1 MSGSESISVAVLHGC
16 YGRGVTDWTALSA
29 RASLA
34 SHRLIGWIYWDPHGI
49 EGYAKLGVPNG
60 FGYYVA
66 TRCAPLASAG
76 ASVVT
81 AACYSIRGDFIA
93 LSLDMCRQHTTFE
106 AAYEVRNDAVG
117 RGLRDYA
124 PGIESGLAPLA
135 AKLWEAAES
144 LPVSGRIMHAAHR
157 TWPRTDDPLVSAWL
171 ALNCIREWRGDTH
184 FAILAAHDISG
195 VQAGLLHDA
204 FLGYPGEWI
213 PRSRGADDS
222 QIADALDG
230 LTARGLATNGRI
242 NEAGLALRED
252 LERQTDRQSE
262 RAWRH
267 LGADVTTS
275 LCETIEPYASTFL
288 ARIDATAGENWM
300 PAARDSRRRTQT
312 S

>member
-1 MSGSESISVAVLHGC
+1 M
-16 YGRGVTDWTALSA
+16 TDWIALSA

-34 SHRLIGWIYWDPHGI
+34 SHRLIGWIYWDPFGI
-49 EGYAKLGVPNG
+49 AQYTALGVPNG

-66 TRCAPLASAG
+66 TRCAPLAAAG
-76 ASVVT
+76 PDVVT
-81 AACYSIRGDFIA
+81 AACYSIRADFIR
-93 LSLDMCRQHTTFE
+93 LSLDMCAQHTSFA

-124 PGIESGLAPLA
+124 PQVDAPLGELAPQ
-135 AKLWEAAES
+135 LWEAAES
-144 LPVSGRIMHAAHR
+144 LPVSGRILHAAHR
-157 TWPRTDDPLVSAWL
+157 SWPRREDDPLVSAWL

-184 FAILAAHDISG
+184 FAILATHDISG

-213 PRSRGADDS
+213 PRSRGADDA

-230 LTARGLATNGRI
+230 LAARGLVTSGRV

-252 LERQTDRQSE
+252 LERETNRQSE

-267 LGADVTTS
+267 LGDAITQRVCDI
-275 LCETIEPYASTFL
+275 IEPHGQTFL

-300 PAARDSRRRTQT
+300 PAARDSRRNPTT
-312 S
+312 